1 MVVFDLE
8 CGQEVLPERTPVPE
22 RVQIKMEG
30 VQIKVEGVN
39 LGYVLSKWKSY
50 KGSLQSIQRIDPVD
64 FIQDFKCGPFEE
76 HI

>member
-22 RVQIKMEG
+22 R